1 MTEKKIAETK
11 AAMEKQIAEINA
23 SYANSKKAIDDKI
36 ALDKATAETAV
47 KMAGE
52 DKRLAE
58 YKVLHSIHM
67 GVNKKNSTKL
77 TRVHSHHPCIIRP
90 LWIKRLQT
98 RKLRWRNKSL
108 N

>member
-58 YKVLHSIHM
+58 YKVLDSIHM
-67 GVNKKNSTKL
+67 GVNKKIQPS
-77 TRVHSHHPCIIRP
+77 SHAYIPTIHALLGHCG
-90 LWIKRLQT
+90 
-98 RKLRWRNKSL
+98 
-108 N
+108 